1 MSVTQGQT
9 VYNQFPAFAVP
20 GQLADDTYQEIAS
33 YPAAETIHPGR
44 LVQLASDGLSVQE
57 VRNSSASTPPA
68 QVLGVAVLRTAR
80 EGSGAVGITA
90 YGVGGPNY
98 VLGEAVPVVYRGRV
112 YAEWK
117 GTTQSAFVNGLN
129 GSGAL
134 HVYASSTTATDRGKL
149 TDAAASAGAGTEI
162 AYTGSQVMT
171 RQALPGTGEIVLVDV
186 NFPGAV

>member
-9 VYNQFPAFAVP
+9 TYTQFSALAVP
-20 GQLADDTYQEIAS
+20 GQLADLAYAEIVAF
-33 YPAAETIHPGR
+33 PAGEVIHPGR
-44 LVQLASDGLSVQE
+44 LVQLASDGLSCQE
-57 VRNSSASTPPA
+57 VRNSSASTPPT
-68 QVLGVAVLRTAR
+68 QVLGVAILQTAR

-98 VLGEAVPVVYRGRV
+98 ILGETVPVLMRGRV

-134 HVYASSTTATDRGKL
+134 HVYASSTVATDRGKF
-149 TDAAASAGAGTEI
+149 TDASVSAGAGTEV
-162 AYTGSQVMT
+162 AYAGQQMMT
-171 RQALPGTGEIVLVDV
+171 RQTLPGGGEIVLIDV
-186 NFPGAV
+186 NFPSAA